1 MASESKE
8 LINRSNQE
16 EVEQKKE
23 EILYRLQ
30 PHHSWS
36 VDYDTND
43 WLLTVELPGVD
54 KNKVKIRYLEDFY
67 ELRATRDEV
76 EYVLA
81 DYFPF
86 DIDLKSVTGKYN
98 QGLLSITG
106 KIRDPL
112 AEAVEVKLS

>member
-8 LINRSNQE
+8 IINQPAN
-16 EVEQKKE
+16 EVAEKNE
-23 EILYRLQ
+23 DVILYRIQ

-43 WLLTVELPGVD
+43 WLLTVELPGVAKD
-54 KNKVKIRYLEDFY
+54 KIKIRYLEDFY

>member
-1 MASESKE
+1 MASESKDI
-8 LINRSNQE
+8 INQSVN
-16 EVEQKKE
+16 EVTEQKE
-23 EILYRLQ
+23 VEILYRLQ
-30 PHHSWS
+30 PRHSWS

-43 WLLTVELPGVD
+43 WLLTVELPGVTKD
-54 KNKVKIRYLEDFY
+54 KIRIRYLTDFY

-112 AEAVEVKLS
+112 AEAVEVKLD

>member
-1 MASESKE
+1 MSSESKD
-8 LINRSNQE
+8 LVNQPAH
-16 EVEQKKE
+16 EVAEQKE
-23 EILYRLQ
+23 DEILYRLQ
-30 PHHSWS
+30 PRHSWS

-43 WLLTVELPGVD
+43 WLLEIELPGVLKD
-54 KNKVKIRYLEDFY
+54 HVKIRYLEDFY
-67 ELRATRDEV
+67 ELRATRDKV

-86 DIDLKSVTGKYN
+86 DIDLKSVSGKYN
-98 QGLLSITG
+98 QGLLTITG

>member
-8 LINRSNQE
+8 LVNQPTH
-16 EVEQKKE
+16 EVEERKE
-23 EILYRLQ
+23 NEILYRIQ
-30 PHHSWS
+30 PHHAWS

-43 WLLTVELPGVD
+43 WLLEVELPGVQKD
-54 KNKVKIRYLEDFY
+54 KVKIRYLEDFY
-67 ELRATRDEV
+67 ELRATRDKV

-86 DIDLKSVTGKYN
+86 DIDLKSVTGKFN
-98 QGLLSITG
+98 QGLLTITG

-112 AEAVEVKLS
+112 AEAVEVKLT